1 MKKPFLLALLAIATA
16 TMVACGGKTDDG
28 EAQKPEEQA
37 TIANI
42 TYGVSCGEDV
52 PLLFDIS
59 VEYFNG
65 TQLITESVTT
75 SEWEKKVN
83 GVKAP
88 FECVFNVTY
97 TAKSEYPAQDT
108 YKMGWG
114 YSVTGV
120 TSEGGILFTGSTES
134 DLTIGADQIAEY
146 LDKYPTHS
154 QNYSHS
160 VK

>member
-1 MKKPFLLALLAIATA
+1 MKKRSLLALLVATA
-16 TMVACGGKTDDG
+16 TMVACEGKTDDG
-28 EAQKPEEQA
+28 DQTPEEEP
-37 TIANI
+37 TVANI

-52 PLLFDIS
+52 PSLFDIS
-59 VEYFNG
+59 VEYFDG
-65 TQLITESVTT
+65 TKLVIESVTT
-75 SEWEKKVN
+75 SEWEKKVP

-97 TAKSEYPAQDT
+97 TTKSDYPAKDS

-120 TSEGGILFTGSTES
+120 KDNGGILFADSYKTN
-134 DLTIGADQIAEY
+134 LTIGADKIVEY
-146 LDKYPTHS
+146 LDKYQTHRN
-154 QNYSHS
+154 NYSHS